1 MTCICDHVKGEHLL
15 TGKCYQC
22 SCTQYRLDISKEK
35 AEMKVLLA
43 QAVMHSE
50 VPVLEFKE

>member
-15 TGKCYQC
+15 TGQCYQC